1 MIKALSLWF
10 LAYLLGSVPV
20 GVLVAEWFKS
30 SDPRS
35 LGSGNIGATNVAR
48 TAGKKAGL
56 ITLLG
61 DCLKG
66 LLAVLIARFFG
77 AGNGVAALTGL
88 IAFMGHLYPVF
99 LGFKGGKGVATAL
112 GVLLALAPGAVL
124 VGVTLFAAVTVWSR
138 FVSLGSLVAAATM
151 PLLICQFGYSWKIVY
166 SSLIMAAFIIYR
178 HRSNILRLCQ
188 NKENRLFKKSN
199 K

>member
-1 MIKALSLWF
+1 MIKALLLWF
-10 LAYLLGSVPV
+10 FAYLLGSVPV
-20 GVLVAEWFKS
+20 GVLVAEWFSS

-66 LLAVLIARFFG
+66 LVTVLIARFFG
-77 AGNGVAALTGL
+77 AGDGVAALTGL
-88 IAFMGHLYPVF
+88 IAFMGHLYPIF

-112 GVLLALAPGAVL
+112 GVLLALAPGATL
-124 VGVTLFAAVTVWSR
+124 TGVALFAAVTAWSR
-138 FVSLGSLVAAATM
+138 FVSLGSITTAAIM
-151 PLLICQFGYSWKIVY
+151 PLFISQFDYSWKIVY
-166 SSLIMAAFIIYR
+166 TTLIIAGFIIYK
-178 HRSNILRLCQ
+178 HRDNILRLCQ
-188 NKENRLFKKSN
+188 GEENRLF
-199 K
+199 

>member
-1 MIKALSLWF
+1 MITALSLWI

-20 GVLVAEWFKS
+20 GVLVAEWFNS
-30 SDPRS
+30 NDPRG

-56 ITLLG
+56 ITLCG

-77 AGNGVAALTGL
+77 AGDGVAVFAGL
-88 IAFMGHLYPVF
+88 IAFLGHLYPVF
-99 LGFKGGKGVATAL
+99 LGFRGGKGVATAL
-112 GVLLALAPGAVL
+112 GVLLALAPGGVVA
-124 VGVTLFAAVTVWSR
+124 GVTIFAAVTVWSR

-151 PLLICQFGYSWKIVY
+151 PLFISQFGYNWKIVY
-166 SSLIMAAFIIYR
+166 AALIMAAFIIYK
-178 HRSNILRLCQ
+178 HRNNILRLCQ
-188 NKENRLFKKSN
+188 GAENRLF
-199 K
+199 